1 MARRPTEVLSL
12 GEREEGQGVDRA
24 PWSSDELASR
34 KCGGCR
40 RLRWQDTGSL
50 VEGCLRPAGALQ
62 ARQRQEGGKEA
73 QVMVRVSDGDTPTEE
88 RRRAAQTG

>member
-50 VEGCLRPAGALQ
+50 VEGCLRPAGALHGTAK
-62 ARQRQEGGKEA
+62 ARGREGSP
-73 QVMVRVSDGDTPTEE
+73 SDG
-88 RRRAAQTG
+88 AGL

>member
-50 VEGCLRPAGALQ
+50 VEGCLRPAGALH
-62 ARQRQEGGKEA
+62 GHGK
-73 QVMVRVSDGDTPTEE
+73 GK
-88 RRRAAQTG
+88 RAGRKPK